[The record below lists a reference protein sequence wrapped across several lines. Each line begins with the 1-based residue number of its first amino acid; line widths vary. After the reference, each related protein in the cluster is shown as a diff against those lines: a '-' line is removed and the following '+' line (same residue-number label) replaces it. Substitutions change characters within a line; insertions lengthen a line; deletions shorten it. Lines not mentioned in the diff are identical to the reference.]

1 MTISQSVSP
10 HALPGPEDIIRTVL
24 PNGITVLIWTNQTSP
39 SVAFSGFLP
48 AGSVFD
54 PREKLGL
61 AGFTAAGLMRG
72 TAQRSFQQIY
82 DDQETAGASL
92 GFGASTHTIGF
103 GGRSLAEDLPMMLK
117 LLAECLRQPT
127 FPPEQVD
134 RLRSQAM
141 TSFAIRAQDTAAMAS
156 LTFDEILFAGHP
168 YALPDDGYIE
178 TVATIQREDLI
189 AFHQQHYGPRGLVL
203 SVAGAVT
210 AQQVVD
216 QVVEALG
223 NWANPDQPPEPL
235 LPDVQPL
242 TEPVRRHIYIPGK
255 TQVDLVLGSLGPK
268 RTDPDYQ
275 AASLGNNILGQFG
288 MMGRIGSVVRE
299 KSGLA
304 YSASTS
310 LNGSRAAGSWEFSA
324 GVASQNLE
332 RVIELMM
339 TEVGHFIHQPVS
351 SEELKDS
358 QSSYIGGLPLS
369 LESNAGVSRAILNIE
384 RYQLGLDYLV
394 NYASMIEKI
403 TPEQILETA
412 QRYLVPAHF
421 VTISAGPHPS
431 EE

>member
-141 TSFAIRAQDTAAMAS
+141 
-156 LTFDEILFAGHP
+156 
-168 YALPDDGYIE
+168 
-178 TVATIQREDLI
+178 
-189 AFHQQHYGPRGLVL
+189 
-203 SVAGAVT
+203 
-210 AQQVVD
+210 
-216 QVVEALG
+216 
-223 NWANPDQPPEPL
+223 
-235 LPDVQPL
+235 
-242 TEPVRRHIYIPGK
+242 
-255 TQVDLVLGSLGPK
+255 
-268 RTDPDYQ
+268 
-275 AASLGNNILGQFG
+275 
-288 MMGRIGSVVRE
+288 
-299 KSGLA
+299 
-304 YSASTS
+304 
-310 LNGSRAAGSWEFSA
+310 
-324 GVASQNLE
+324 
-332 RVIELMM
+332 
-339 TEVGHFIHQPVS
+339 
-351 SEELKDS
+351 
-358 QSSYIGGLPLS
+358 
-369 LESNAGVSRAILNIE
+369 
-384 RYQLGLDYLV
+384 
-394 NYASMIEKI
+394 
-403 TPEQILETA
+403 
-412 QRYLVPAHF
+412 
-421 VTISAGPHPS
+421 
-431 EE
+431 

>member
-178 TVATIQREDLI
+178 TVTNIQREDLI
-189 AFHQQHYGPRGLVL
+189 AFHQRHFGPCGLAL

-242 TEPVRRHIYIPGK
+242 NAPVRRHISIPGK
-255 TQVDLVLGSLGPK
+255 TQVDLVFGSLGPK

-275 AASLGNNILGQFG
+275 PASLGNNILGQFG

-304 YSASTS
+304 YSAFTS

-324 GVASQNLE
+324 GVAPENLE

-339 TEVGHFIHQPVS
+339 TEVEHFIHQPVT

-431 EE
+431 EG

>member
-1 MTISQSVSP
+1 
-10 HALPGPEDIIRTVL
+10 
-24 PNGITVLIWTNQTSP
+24 
-39 SVAFSGFLP
+39 
-48 AGSVFD
+48 
-54 PREKLGL
+54 
-61 AGFTAAGLMRG
+61 
-72 TAQRSFQQIY
+72 
-82 DDQETAGASL
+82 
-92 GFGASTHTIGF
+92 
-103 GGRSLAEDLPMMLK
+103 
-117 LLAECLRQPT
+117 
-127 FPPEQVD
+127 
-134 RLRSQAM
+134 
-141 TSFAIRAQDTAAMAS
+141 MAS

-178 TVATIQREDLI
+178 TVATIQREDLT
-189 AFHQQHYGPRGLVL
+189 AFHQRHYGPRGLVL

-235 LPDVQPL
+235 LSDVQPL

-255 TQVDLVLGSLGPK
+255 TQVDLVFGSLGPK

-275 AASLGNNILGQFG
+275 PASLGNNILGQFG

-304 YSASTS
+304 YSAFTS

-324 GVASQNLE
+324 GVAPQNLE